1 MKSRK
6 LFRYIWNFN
15 AIVIAIGAVLAI
27 GIMLLVSYEIF
38 SEITR
43 TRNARNVVNIA
54 QDESGDVVV
63 KYRLGSGSYSAE
75 NQTIRYPLTM
85 LQEFDLNFSSGKST
99 ENTVNYLLFDIETGE
114 SRWVF
119 DGHDQL
125 ILSRTN
131 LYENIPEDNE
141 PVFAHLYTLVT
152 RDTNNDDRL
161 SDNDAKSLAIARL
174 DGSQLTELLTGVAD
188 TTMIIS
194 KGESLVLLSYRDTE
208 GLLYVAEIDLDGF
221 QVKSNTPVDAILP
234 N

>member
-131 LYENIPEDNE
+131 LYENIPVENE

-161 SDNDAKSLAIARL
+161 SESDAKSLAISRL
-174 DGSQLTELLTGVAD
+174 DGSQLTELLTGVAN

-194 KGESLVLLSYRDTE
+194 KGESLVLLSYRDTD